1 MSQLPI
7 VGRPV
12 TPAIPPWKK
21 RIETSW
27 PLCPV
32 CIERITQMSS
42 TIPAVSGSSSETS
55 VPHCPCLANFQGL
68 PNSFLLARL
77 TKLNTTSPPYS
88 VPCRFDSSGLGSS
101 RSTCDGPPCMNSE
114 IIAFAL
120 GAKCGARGLQ
130 VQREVLAGLLRRR
143 RRAAPS
149 WRSRWARANAPT
161 PKAVFARNARRVGK
175 GGSVDIEKLVGGQEL
190 LAEIR
195 QDGELAIRTRR
206 SRAAGEPYSLTHA
219 ASSGVIARW

>member
-42 TIPAVSGSSSETS
+42 TMPAVSGRSSETS
-55 VPHCPCLANFQGL
+55 VPHCPCLANFQGV

-77 TKLNTTSPPYS
+77 TKLNTTSPSYS
-88 VPCRFDSSGLGSS
+88 VPFRFDNSGFGSS
-101 RSTCDGPPCMNSE
+101 KSTCDGPPCMNSE

-120 GAKCGARGLQ
+120 GAKCGARAFRSRG
-130 VQREVLAGLLRRR
+130 RFSPGFFTMSASASVLAQQVGQGDRTDPEGGARQKL
-143 RRAAPS
+143 APG
-149 WRSRWARANAPT
+149 RD
-161 PKAVFARNARRVGK
+161 RVVQ
-175 GGSVDIEKLVGGQEL
+175 S
-190 LAEIR
+190 
-195 QDGELAIRTRR
+195 T
-206 SRAAGEPYSLTHA
+206 
-219 ASSGVIARW
+219 